1 LQRLATPPRPDWRS
15 HVERDLGFV
24 FHTTDGAPYWDE
36 TCCYVFTAGEVDV
49 LEAATGELEQMCL
62 ELVDRVV
69 KAGDEAYDR
78 LFIPRPAWEAI
89 EHSWTAGE
97 KTLYGRFDLRFDGNG
112 PPQLLEYN
120 ADTPTAL
127 FEAAV
132 VQWDWLEALRPG
144 SDQFNSLHEK
154 LIQAWK
160 QFGFGSTRVYFSAVK
175 DDAED
180 GGTVEYLRDTAVQ
193 AGLDTARIAVEDIG
207 WDGGRFLDLD
217 NAPIE
222 ALFKLYPWEWIVG
235 EEFGQHLL
243 SGAARVIE
251 PAWKMVLSN
260 KGILAV
266 LWELFEGHPNLLPA
280 ALGAPTDEMV
290 TWGYVQ
296 KPLLSREG
304 ANVTIVRGLGRGHT
318 ARTGGEYGAEGYVY
332 QAPGAIPAFE
342 VGDGTVRRP
351 VIGSWIVG
359 HAAGGMGVRETAGHV
374 TDNRSQFVPHLI
386 DSWYDPA
393 QYDVLRSDPPGG

>member
-1 LQRLATPPRPDWRS
+1 MQRLATPPRPDWRS

-36 TCCYVFTAGEVDV
+36 TCCYGFTAEEVDA

-69 KAGDEAYDR
+69 KAGDAAYDR

-97 KTLYGRFDLRFDGNG
+97 KNLYGRFDLRFDGNG

-132 VQWDWLEALRPG
+132 VQWDWLEALQPG
-144 SDQFNSLHEK
+144 SDQFNSIHEK
-154 LIQAWK
+154 LIEAWK
-160 QFGFGSTRVYFSAVK
+160 QFGFGRTRVYFSAVK

-260 KGILAV
+260 KAALSL
-266 LWELFEGHPNLLPA
+266 LWEMAPNHPNLLPA
-280 ALGAPTDEMV
+280 ALEPGGIEGAV
-290 TWGYVQ
+290 VR
-296 KPLLSREG
+296 KPIFGREG
-304 ANVTIVRGLGRGHT
+304 ANVQVIEADRVV
-318 ARTGGEYGAEGYVY
+318 AETGGGYGAEGFVY
-332 QAPGAIPAFE
+332 QAHAPLPAF
-342 VGDGTVRRP
+342 DGNYP
-351 VIGSWIVG
+351 VIGAWVVASQP
-359 HAAGGMGVRETAGHV
+359 AGIGIREDSTAI
-374 TDNRSQFVPHLI
+374 TRDTSRFVPHFFK
-386 DSWYDPA
+386 
-393 QYDVLRSDPPGG
+393 